1 MSESKALLSGNYFS
15 RSSYDPYDVLS
26 TSDSDS
32 ELRIILVGKTGT
44 GKSATGNTILGQKR
58 FHSEA
63 SPEEVT
69 TMCSRESVEQGGRTI
84 SVIDMPGFSGSLT
97 KKEMKTHIEQCVELS
112 VPGPHVFLLVINLD
126 ARFTREEVNT
136 VKLIQENFGEN
147 AVRFI
152 IVLFTR
158 SDQLENKSLHKFV
171 VESQNLRNLTYS
183 CGGRYHAFNNKDMRN
198 RSQVTELL
206 KKIDRMIQENRG
218 NHYTNEM
225 FEEAQKRIKR
235 QEMKKKA
242 VDIALGVGSALG
254 TGAAIAGGVVLGVT
268 EAVVASAVVVTA
280 GAALAVGMGASL
292 TVKKVK
298 EKRERK
304 KKQ

>member
-1 MSESKALLSGNYFS
+1 MSH
-15 RSSYDPYDVLS
+15 R
-26 TSDSDS
+26 
-32 ELRIILVGKTGT
+32 LRIILVGKTGT

-69 TMCSRESVEQGGRTI
+69 TRCSRESVEQGGRII

-97 KKEMKTHIEQCVELS
+97 KEEMKTHIEQCVELC

-147 AVRFI
+147 AARFI

-158 SDQLENKSLHKFV
+158 SDQLENKTLQSFVGESL
-171 VESQNLRNLTYS
+171 NLRKLTDS

-198 RSQVTELL
+198 RSQVTTLL
-206 KKIDRMIQENRG
+206 EKIDSMIQENG
-218 NHYTNEM
+218 GTHYTNDM
-225 FEEAQKRIKR
+225 FEKAQKKIKIK
-235 QEMKKKA
+235 EMKKKA
-242 VDIALGVGSALG
+242 LDVALGVGSVIG
-254 TGAAIAGGVVLGVT
+254 TGTAIAGGIVLGVT
-268 EAVVASAVVVTA
+268 EVVVLPAVLIGA
-280 GAALAVGMGASL
+280 GAVFAAGMGTSL
-292 TVKKVK
+292 AVKKVK
-298 EKRERK
+298 EKREK
-304 KKQ
+304 NN

>member
-1 MSESKALLSGNYFS
+1 
-15 RSSYDPYDVLS
+15 
-26 TSDSDS
+26 
-32 ELRIILVGKTGT
+32 IILVGKTGT

-69 TMCSRESVEQGGRTI
+69 TGCSRESVEQGGRII

-97 KKEMKTHIEQCVELS
+97 KEVMKTHIEQCVELC

-158 SDQLENKSLHKFV
+158 SDQLEKKTLQRFVGESL
-171 VESQNLRNLTYS
+171 NLRKLTDS

-206 KKIDRMIQENRG
+206 EKIDRMIQENG
-218 NHYTNEM
+218 GTHYTNDM
-225 FEEAQKRIKR
+225 FEKAQEKIKIK
-235 QEMKKKA
+235 EMKKKA
-242 VDIALGVGSALG
+242 LDVALGVGSVIG
-254 TGAAIAGGVVLGVT
+254 TGTAIAGGVVLGVT
-268 EAVVASAVVVTA
+268 EAVVAPA
-280 GAALAVGMGASL
+280 GWIQTEACVI
-292 TVKKVK
+292 
-298 EKRERK
+298 
-304 KKQ
+304 Q